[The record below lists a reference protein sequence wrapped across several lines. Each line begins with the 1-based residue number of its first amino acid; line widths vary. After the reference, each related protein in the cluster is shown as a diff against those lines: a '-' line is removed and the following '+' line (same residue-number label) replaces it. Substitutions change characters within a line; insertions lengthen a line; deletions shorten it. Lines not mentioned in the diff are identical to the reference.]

1 MKKLTYVFVGLLT
14 IGSLALF
21 PSCSKD
27 KCKDVTCQNGG
38 TCDEEDGSCIC
49 ATGYEGT
56 NCETAMADKF
66 AGNWKYN
73 ETCAGATVTDFTTTF
88 TKTGANKIQING
100 FAGFACGGS
109 NILVN
114 CTVNGRDITVDS
126 GQSFCAASLQ
136 ITSGS
141 GTINTSGNSISMTY
155 TYTLVGVG
163 SQTCSGTYTK

>member
-38 TCDEEDGSCIC
+38 TCDEEDGSCNC
-49 ATGYEGT
+49 AAGYEGT

-66 AGNWKYN
+66 AVNWKYN

>member
-1 MKKLTYVFVGLLT
+1 MKKITYVFVGLLT
-14 IGSLALF
+14 IGSIALL

-38 TCDEEDGSCIC
+38 TCNDDDGSCTC
-49 ATGYEGT
+49 ATGYEGA

-73 ETCAGATVTDFTTTF
+73 ETCAGATVTDYTVVIS
-88 TKTGANKIQING
+88 KNGANKIQING

-114 CTVNGRDITVDS
+114 CTVNGRDITVDAN
-126 GQSFCAASLQ
+126 QSFCAASLQ
-136 ITSGS
+136 ISSGS
-141 GTINTSGNSISMTY
+141 GSINASGNSITMSY
-155 TYTLVGVG
+155 TFTVPGVG